1 MTPSEIRIYHLLQRN
16 FFFEDFL
23 NFSFDSDFNFLD
35 SSDVFDICLEIFN
48 SLSSSVRLEM
58 INLYY
63 SNYCH

>member
-1 MTPSEIRIYHLLQRN
+1 MNSYENRIFHVLQSH
-16 FFFEDFL
+16 FFFVDFL

-35 SSDVFDICLEIFN
+35 SSDVFDTCLEIFN